1 MEKTLASVRDFSS
14 NPQKSVR
21 KLYYYKSAF
30 PKERNR
36 SKQVN
41 ILISKA
47 ILFILQNMFQNIHT
61 SFSLAKS
68 IIKTVNVLNLHV
80 S

>member
-1 MEKTLASVRDFSS
+1 MDKIASVRDCSS
-14 NPQKSVR
+14 NPQEGVK
-21 KLYYYKSAF
+21 KLKYYKSAF

-41 ILISKA
+41 ILILKA
-47 ILFILQNMFQNIHT
+47 ILFILQSMFQSIHT
-61 SFSLAKS
+61 SSSVAKS
-68 IIKTVNVLNLHV
+68 IVKTVNLLNLHV

>member
-1 MEKTLASVRDFSS
+1 MDKILASVRDCSS
-14 NPQKSVR
+14 NPQEGVK
-21 KLYYYKSAF
+21 KLNYYKSAF

-41 ILISKA
+41 ILILKA
-47 ILFILQNMFQNIHT
+47 ILFILQSMFQSIHT
-61 SFSLAKS
+61 SSSVAKS
-68 IIKTVNVLNLHV
+68 IVKTVNLLNLHV